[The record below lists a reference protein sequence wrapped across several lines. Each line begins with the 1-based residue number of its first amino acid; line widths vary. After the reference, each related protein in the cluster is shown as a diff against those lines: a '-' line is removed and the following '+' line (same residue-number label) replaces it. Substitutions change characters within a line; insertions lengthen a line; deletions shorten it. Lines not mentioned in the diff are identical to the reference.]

1 MGRLSTAVHS
11 LKTSSN
17 GGNAGALEKHE
28 WYAYQTLCTVLGFE
42 KGTAEAAYVRRVIGI
57 GKKGMAKGFDRWVE
71 LETSAFQDGLFF
83 KTSKATYRNS
93 KRSSDPVTMAL
104 VKDYWDSPAACSP
117 CPNKNA
123 TITVHCEKGHTM
135 KEVGLPGGG
144 FVKKRVCPN
153 NGERCQEL
161 PLCYQVSSD
170 TSVYRSFCVAHPDAS
185 ISKTLFVSEKPPN
198 IRRPTMRTCLCSY
211 HVDKQNLFHDWSKAS
226 AIDHKDCGTDQ
237 AKCNCESLCKDGACR
252 IRHPSSSEDIFME
265 AVYCKERLQYQT
277 AQGGAK
283 ELVPY
288 GCLKGDCKNANCGWD
303 HKEPQPGP
311 GEDGGNGGEELREGM
326 LPSFCQCSIENDPE
340 ANITYRVYREE
351 IQEQSV
357 SGAYRGDVEDER
369 SSNEKREGAKNLVIR
384 AITTSRPD
392 FLKYLKVTMKKFVV
406 HAFDAKWQADEFQ
419 RCKDTLGLNDICIVI
434 DFAMNYGHAH
444 QDAIQSEH
452 WSKHQSTIVPVAIW
466 YRDKYGNLVMEA
478 IIFVS
483 EDTKHSNKF
492 VQYVLEKVIK
502 AYQEKL
508 WGDNER
514 ELKRVHVWSDGCAG
528 QFKNRNQLY
537 WLVRIINSLSF
548 KAAVS
553 GPYVTHNFFASCH
566 GKGPSDALAAIIKTA
581 LSRAEKFGNYFP
593 DTESLLP
600 WLNATMAH
608 SKEASDGEEEVEEGV
623 EEAKT
628 AVDKKKKGNI
638 ASLSFE
644 HVKLNEVR
652 KSTQAN
658 CLLKFYFC
666 ISTHHQLC
674 FPPAFFFFL
683 LDMFLRSTMPSTRQ
697 SVQWRVLSHFI
708 PLSP

>member
-1 MGRLSTAVHS
+1 MSYPPQVATEAILGRLSTAIHS
-11 LKTSSN
+11 LKISSN

-42 KGTAEAAYVRRVIGI
+42 KGTAEAVFVRRVIGI

-83 KTSKATYRNS
+83 KTSKATYKNS
-93 KRSSDPVTMAL
+93 KRVSDPVTMAL
-104 VKDYWDSPAACSP
+104 VKSYWDSPAACSP

-123 TITVHCEKGHTM
+123 TVTVHCDKRHSM
-135 KEVGLPGGG
+135 KEVELPGGG
-144 FVKKRVCPN
+144 IVTKRVCPD

-161 PLCYQVSSD
+161 PLCYQVGSD
-170 TSVYRSFCVAHPDAS
+170 TNVYRSFCAAHPDAC

-211 HVDKQNLFHDWSKAS
+211 HIDKQNVFHDWSKAS
-226 AIDHKDCGTDQ
+226 AVAHKDCGTDQ

-252 IRHPSSSEDIFME
+252 TRHPSSSEDIFME
-265 AVYCKERLQYQT
+265 AVYCNERLQYQT
-277 AQGGAK
+277 AQGAAK
-283 ELVPY
+283 HLVPY
-288 GCLKGDCKNANCGWD
+288 ACLKGDCKNVDCGWD
-303 HKEPQPGP
+303 HKESQEAGAEEE
-311 GEDGGNGGEELREGM
+311 GGGGDGDELKDGF
-326 LPSFCQCSIENDPE
+326 LPSFCQCSIENDPQ

-357 SGAYRGDVEDER
+357 NGAFRGDLEDE

-384 AITTSRPD
+384 AITTSRAD
-392 FLKYLKVTMKKFVV
+392 FLKYLKDTMKKFVV
-406 HAFDAKWQADEFQ
+406 HAYDAKWQADEFQ
-419 RCKDTLGLNDICIVI
+419 RCKDGLGPNEICIVI

-444 QDAIQSEH
+444 QDAVQSEH
-452 WSKHQSTIVPVAIW
+452 WSKHQSTVVPVAIW
-466 YRDKYGNLVMEA
+466 YRDKDGNLVMEA
-478 IIFVS
+478 IIFLS

-508 WGDNER
+508 WGDNDER

-548 KAAVS
+548 KTAAVS

-581 LSRAEKFGNYFP
+581 LSRAEKFGTYFP

-600 WLNATMAH
+600 WLNANMAT
-608 SKEASDGEEEVEEGV
+608 SKEATAGGSGGGEQEDLERGG
-623 EEAKT
+623 EEAKE
-628 AVDKKKKGNI
+628 VEKKKKKGNI

-652 KSTQAN
+652 GCS
-658 CLLKFYFC
+658 CYC
-666 ISTHHQLC
+666 
-674 FPPAFFFFL
+674 
-683 LDMFLRSTMPSTRQ
+683 
-697 SVQWRVLSHFI
+697 
-708 PLSP
+708 